1 MMPPLV
7 AALLVACS
15 ERAGHLG
22 SLDLAREYLI
32 AGQAAA
38 AERVLGEL
46 EASAWV
52 GRQAR
57 KGRAI
62 ARALLDVGGVETE
75 SAHEE
80 SGDAS
85 TFPLETI
92 ARGAFERGEFDAV
105 LRLSQLA
112 DTTDEAVD
120 ATLVL
125 ASHIELGH
133 DVSANE
139 LAALPVVPSVMSG
152 ETEEPTLVAARV
164 REHLSQPE
172 AGSLLFD
179 RRGEPLGRVVDGA
192 LVPAAGI
199 DATLLPANIVDR
211 VADFPD
217 AGSLHLTL
225 DLELSRIAKRAFG
238 RFKGSIVLVDPST
251 GEVLA
256 AVSDRRTYEREEGR
270 AAFEQGREPASIAKI
285 ITTAASLRSGHD
297 PDDELRRK
305 YCRGHEVYAGERLYC
320 PVIAGHL
327 RGLDRAMAVSCNVAF
342 ADLGVE
348 VGRRGV
354 LEELTRWGFGEHLG
368 AFRGG
373 RVLRTHLDDRE
384 LADLSI
390 GLQHSEVTPL
400 HAALLAA
407 TVANRGRRPAPTL
420 VAAVDGKLGLHP
432 RALPVPESVQV
443 IDPDWAEE
451 LHESMEYVV
460 RRGTAMRVRTPGFP
474 VAMKTGTASDPRW
487 GFHVNY
493 IGYGPVTG
501 DPADAR
507 VAFAVRIT
515 NQGTSKK
522 VRYAAVEVT
531 ARLLRGLRTAARDR
545 DWLDGPEAFDQRLA
559 SVRTD
564 PRALRYSSGYPAG
577 SAESVRVG
585 R

>member
-38 AERVLGEL
+38 AERLLGEL

-57 KGRAI
+57 VGRAI
-62 ARALLDVGGVETE
+62 ARALLDVGGTETE
-75 SAHEE
+75 TSD
-80 SGDAS
+80 GDPDV
-85 TFPLETI
+85 FPLQTI
-92 ARGAFERGEFDAV
+92 TRGAFERGEFDAV
-105 LRLSQLA
+105 LRLSELA
-112 DTTDEAVD
+112 DSMDDAVD
-120 ATLVL
+120 PMLVL
-125 ASHIELGH
+125 ASRVELGD
-133 DVSANE
+133 DVSADDLRVLE
-139 LAALPVVPSVMSG
+139 GGRTA
-152 ETEEPTLVAARV
+152 EPTLVAARV
-164 REHLSQPE
+164 REHLSHPE
-172 AGSLLFD
+172 AWTLLLD
-179 RRGEPLGRVVDGA
+179 RHGEPLGRVVEGE
-192 LVPAAGI
+192 LIPAEGV
-199 DATLLPANIVDR
+199 DVTLLPVNLVDR

-238 RFKGSIVLVDPST
+238 RFKGSIVLVDPTT
-251 GEVLA
+251 GEILA
-256 AVSDRRTYEREEGR
+256 AVSDRRTYQREEGR
-270 AAFEQGREPASIAKI
+270 AAFEQGREPASISKI
-285 ITTAASLRSGHD
+285 VTTAASLRAGHD
-297 PDDELRRK
+297 PDYELRSK
-305 YCRGHEVYAGERLYC
+305 NCRGHEVYAGERLYC

-348 VGRRGV
+348 VGRRGI
-354 LEELTRWGFGEHLG
+354 LDELTRWGFGEHLG

-400 HAALLAA
+400 HAALMAA
-407 TVANRGRRPAPTL
+407 TIANRGQRPVPTL
-420 VAAVDGKLGLHP
+420 VAAVDGRLGLHP
-432 RALPVPESVQV
+432 RALPVPESVPV
-443 IDPDWAEE
+443 LDPDWAEE
-451 LHESMEYVV
+451 IHESMEYVV

-515 NQGTSKK
+515 NQGTSKR

-545 DWLDGPEAFDQRLA
+545 DWLDASETFDQRLA
-559 SVRTD
+559 AVRTD
-564 PRALRYSSGYPAG
+564 PRALRYSSGTSEP
-577 SAESVRVG
+577 VRAV

>member
-62 ARALLDVGGVETE
+62 ARALLDVGGTETE
-75 SAHEE
+75 SPD
-80 SGDAS
+80 GDPDV
-85 TFPLETI
+85 FPLQTI

-105 LRLSQLA
+105 LRLSTLA
-112 DTTDEAVD
+112 ASMNESVD
-120 ATLVL
+120 PMLVL
-125 ASHIELGH
+125 ASRIELGH
-133 DVSANE
+133 NVSSNE
-139 LAALPVVPSVMSG
+139 TAAFAALAAG
-152 ETEEPTLVAARV
+152 EFAEETAEPTLVAARV
-164 REHLSQPE
+164 REHLSH
-172 AGSLLFD
+172 
-179 RRGEPLGRVVDGA
+179 
-192 LVPAAGI
+192 PAAGTLLLDRQGATLARVVEGELI
-199 DATLLPANIVDR
+199 PAEGVDATLLPANIVDR
-211 VADFPD
+211 VADFPE

-238 RFKGSIVLVDPST
+238 RFKGSIVLVDPTT

-256 AVSDRRTYEREEGR
+256 AVSDRRTYQREEGR

-285 ITTAASLRSGHD
+285 VTTAASLRAGHD
-297 PDDELRRK
+297 PDDELRSK

-354 LEELTRWGFGEHLG
+354 LDELTRWGFGEHLG

-400 HAALLAA
+400 HAALMAA
-407 TVANRGRRPAPTL
+407 TIANRGQRPVPTL
-420 VAAVDGKLGLHP
+420 VAAIDGKLGLHP
-432 RALPVPESVQV
+432 RALPVPESVPV
-443 IDPDWAEE
+443 LDPDWAEE
-451 LHESMEYVV
+451 IHQSMEYVV

-493 IGYGPVTG
+493 IGYGPVTD
-501 DPADAR
+501 DPANAR

-515 NQGTSKK
+515 NQGTSKR

-545 DWLDGPEAFDQRLA
+545 DWLDGSESFEQRLA
-559 SVRTD
+559 QVRTD
-564 PRALRYSSGYPAG
+564 PRALRYSDRY
-577 SAESVRVG
+577 AESVRVG